1 MLKHF
6 NVKSNTKRGS
16 VFSVSDYNKSNN
28 NNNKLNVIDTSTYA
42 DILKKSDIA
51 LNKQMDNLNHY
62 VPASQE

>member
-16 VFSVSDYNKSNN
+16 VFSVPDYNKSNN
-28 NNNKLNVIDTSTYA
+28 NNNKLNDIDTSTYA